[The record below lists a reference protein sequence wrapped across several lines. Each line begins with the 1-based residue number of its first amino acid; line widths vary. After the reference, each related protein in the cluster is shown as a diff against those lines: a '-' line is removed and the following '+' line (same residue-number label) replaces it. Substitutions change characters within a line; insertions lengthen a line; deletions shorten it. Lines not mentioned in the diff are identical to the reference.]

1 MEELLLFLKKYEVWV
16 YFLSALIGLVYL
28 RKLLIA
34 YQDWRASLF
43 GMERESAQRR
53 FSTYLT
59 LFLLV
64 VLIAGLEVSL
74 VSFVIPN
81 YPVKKGLLLTAT
93 LDLLITPTVTLPAG
107 TPGTPGP
114 GGPNQ
119 TQQPTVVVKLTEGC
133 TPGAVEWSSPKTGD
147 EIGGKVQLL
156 GTVNIPNLGFYKYE
170 FSQPGTDVWNTIAAG
185 NQNKINDLLGK
196 WDTSLLVPG
205 DYLLRLVVADS
216 QNQLLPACVVSVRV
230 VAPTPAQ

>member
-16 YFLSALIGLVYL
+16 YVLSALIGLVYL
-28 RKLLIA
+28 RKVIVA

-64 VLIAGLEVSL
+64 ILTAGLEVSL

-81 YPVKKGLLLTAT
+81 YPVKKGLLTTPT
-93 LDLLITPTVTLPAG
+93 LDLNITPTLPAPAG
-107 TPGTPGP
+107 TPAAGP
-114 GGPNQ
+114 GGANQ

-133 TPGAVEWSSPKTGD
+133 TPGAVEWSSPKVGD
-147 EIGGKVQLL
+147 EISGKVQLF

-170 FSQPGTDVWNTIAAG
+170 FSQPGTDVWSTIAAG
-185 NQNKINDLLGK
+185 NKNIVNDLLGN
-196 WDTSLLVPG
+196 WDTTLLVPG

-230 VAPTPAQ
+230 VAPPPTQ

>member
-16 YFLSALIGLVYL
+16 YVLSALIGLVYL
-28 RKLLIA
+28 RKVTVA

-59 LFLLV
+59 LFLLII
-64 VLIAGLEVSL
+64 LTAGLEVSL

-81 YPVKKGLLLTAT
+81 YPAKQGLLTTPT
-93 LDLLITPTVTLPAG
+93 LDLNITPTLPPPVG
-107 TPGTPGP
+107 TPAAGP
-114 GGPNQ
+114 GGANQ

-133 TPGAVEWSSPKTGD
+133 TPGEVEWSSPKVGD
-147 EIGGKVQLL
+147 EISGKVQLF

-170 FSQPGTDVWNTIAAG
+170 FSQPGTDVWSTIAAG
-185 NQNKINDLLGK
+185 NKNIVNDLLGN
-196 WDTSLLVPG
+196 WDTTLLVPG

-230 VAPTPAQ
+230 VAPTPSQ